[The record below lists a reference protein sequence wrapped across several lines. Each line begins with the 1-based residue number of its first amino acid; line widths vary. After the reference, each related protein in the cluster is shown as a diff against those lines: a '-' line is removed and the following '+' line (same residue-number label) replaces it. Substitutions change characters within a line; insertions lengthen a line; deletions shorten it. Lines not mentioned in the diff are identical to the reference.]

1 MSRACVHCG
10 PPPQKSPSPPSTR
23 PLTIHSPSQR
33 AQLTLAAR
41 GNSNVRYG
49 SEAVTQAPS
58 KNFSYSWAVRPPP
71 ESASDPNGHSLAL
84 LGLANRSILLLGKMT
99 TERAAGLPSIVLYA
113 LPSLSLLTLYGA
125 FLSGNAVLAPLLGIL
140 CGISMFAELIVFP
153 ACLFAFVRY
162 PHLRSWPQ
170 AGGLALIAAHLF
182 WTFAPL
188 FFVIGAALGDI
199 FWS

>member
-1 MSRACVHCG
+1 MTAFDPKRTFAG
-10 PPPQKSPSPPSTR
+10 PAYN
-23 PLTIHSPSQR
+23 LT
-33 AQLTLAAR
+33 
-41 GNSNVRYG
+41 
-49 SEAVTQAPS
+49 
-58 KNFSYSWAVRPPP
+58 
-71 ESASDPNGHSLAL
+71 
-84 LGLANRSILLLGKMT
+84 NRSILLGTLMT

-113 LPSLSLLTLYGA
+113 LPPLSLLTLYGA

-188 FFVIGAALGDI
+188 FLVIGAQLAHLQCPLLAESGH
-199 FWS
+199 SRMRE